1 MINKKK
7 YRNKPNYKK
16 FCNLKLNVQ
25 NKQKLLKFKKS
36 KWRLFL
42 ARIRRSK
49 KVMTWVNNIKNPNK
63 RKSLRRRHYLNTFF
77 DQKIYSVNKFTTYFS
92 KQYKQTVE
100 NNRSFKLF
108 YGNFTK
114 KYLKHVVKK
123 TKPVSNQINWKIL
136 FAEFLESRIDVVL
149 LRSHFVLSI
158 MNARQLISH
167 GHVFINGERVED
179 AHFRLKEGD
188 IVTFSKKGQKSIRQ
202 YLIQSK
208 MWPLPPYYL
217 QISYKIFQIILIDN
231 VKLTNTASIF
241 SKPLNLD
248 SVLKAYSM

>member
-16 FCNLKLNVQ
+16 FCSLKLNVQ
-25 NKQKLLKFKKS
+25 NKQKLLKFKNAKWQFFLS
-36 KWRLFL
+36 K
-42 ARIRRSK
+42 IRMSK
-49 KVMTWVNNIKNPNK
+49 KVMTWVNKLKNSNK
-63 RKSLRRRHYLNTFF
+63 RKLLRRRHYSHAFF
-77 DQKIYSVNKFTTYFS
+77 DQKTYSVNKFTTFFS
-92 KQYKQTVE
+92 KRYKQTIE
-100 NNRSFKLF
+100 NNKSFKLF

-114 KYLKHVVKK
+114 KYLKHAVKK
-123 TKPVSNQINWKIL
+123 TKPVSNQINRKIY
-136 FAEFLESRIDVVL
+136 FTEFLESRIDVIL

-167 GHVFINGERVED
+167 GHVFVNKKRVED

-188 IVTFSKKGQKSIRQ
+188 TVTFSKKGQKLIRE
-202 YLIQSK
+202 YLTQSK

-217 QISYKIFQIILIDN
+217 QISYKIFQIILTDN
-231 VKLTNTASIF
+231 VKLANTASIF

-248 SVLKAYSM
+248 SVLKAYSV